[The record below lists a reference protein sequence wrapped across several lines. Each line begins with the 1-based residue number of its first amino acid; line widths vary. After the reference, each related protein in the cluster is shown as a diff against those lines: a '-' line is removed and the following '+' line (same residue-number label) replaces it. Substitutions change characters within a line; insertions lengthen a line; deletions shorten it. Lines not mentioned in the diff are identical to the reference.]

1 MRTVRK
7 IHDAVQDDI
16 GDLRTQRPL
25 PSDEIDMIDPFL
37 FLNHHGPQVYP
48 PGNRGLPFGPHPH
61 RGFETVTFII
71 DGSLTHADTGGHEST
86 IGKGGV
92 QWMTAGRGV
101 EHSELSPEEFLE
113 RGGPLEI
120 LQLWINLP
128 ARLKMTEPNYTG
140 LQKSEIPSIKVDD
153 GRVTINLISGTW
165 NGQTGPIQSL
175 TGVNMMTIE
184 LANGGRV
191 VLSAPRSRNVFLYVI
206 RGEVNVGGKTG
217 REFQLVELE
226 DDGDDIAL
234 SALRD
239 SIVIFGDA
247 APINEPVVAR
257 GPFVMN
263 TQQEI
268 VDAARDYYA
277 GKFR

>member
-37 FLNHHGPQVYP
+37 FLNHHGPQLFP

-61 RGFETVTFII
+61 RGFETVTFIV
-71 DGSLTHADTGGHEST
+71 DGSLTHADTAGHEST
-86 IGKGGV
+86 IGNGGV

-101 EHSELSPEEFLE
+101 EHSELSPAEFLE
-113 RGGPLEI
+113 HGGPLEI

-140 LQKSEIPSIKVDD
+140 LQKSEIPSIKADD

-165 NGQTGPIQSL
+165 NGQTGPIRSL
-175 TGVNMMTIE
+175 TGVTMMTVE
-184 LANGGRV
+184 LAKGGRV
-191 VLSAPRSRNVFLYVI
+191 VLRAPRGRNVFLYVV
-206 RGEVNVGGKTG
+206 RGEVNVSGKTA
-217 REFQLVELE
+217 RAFQLVAVSYTHLTLPTNRE
-226 DDGDDIAL
+226 
-234 SALRD
+234 
-239 SIVIFGDA
+239 V
-247 APINEPVVAR
+247 
-257 GPFVMN
+257 
-263 TQQEI
+263 
-268 VDAARDYYA
+268 
-277 GKFR
+277 

>member
-16 GDLRTQRPL
+16 GDLHTRRPL
-25 PSDEIDMIDPFL
+25 PSGEIDMIDPFL

-48 PGNRGLPFGPHPH
+48 PGNGGLPFGQHPH
-61 RGFETVTFII
+61 RGFETVTLIV

-86 IGKGGV
+86 IGTGGV

-101 EHSELSPEEFLE
+101 EHSELSPQEFLE
-113 RGGPLEI
+113 HGGPLEI

-140 LQKSEIPSIKVDD
+140 LQKNEIPSIKVDD

-165 NGQTGPIQSL
+165 NGQTGPIRSL
-175 TGVNMMTIE
+175 TGVNMMTVE
-184 LANGGRV
+184 LAKGGHL
-191 VLSAPRSRNVFLYVI
+191 VLPAPRDHNVFLYVV
-206 RGEVNVGGKTG
+206 RGEVNVSGETA

-226 DDGDDIAL
+226 DDGDDVEL
-234 SALRD
+234 SASRD
-239 SIVIFGDA
+239 SIVIFAHA
-247 APINEPVVAR
+247 APLNEPVVAR

-268 VDAARDYYA
+268 VEAARDYYA